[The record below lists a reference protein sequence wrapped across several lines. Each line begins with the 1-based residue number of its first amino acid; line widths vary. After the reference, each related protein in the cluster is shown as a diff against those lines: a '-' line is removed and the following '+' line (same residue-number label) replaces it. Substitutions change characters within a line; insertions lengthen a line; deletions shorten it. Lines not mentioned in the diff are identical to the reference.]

1 MVNAAARCRP
11 VRYNMKS
18 YFYRVAGIVFRAD
31 LPESIDAERCLPS
44 FRAFC
49 CGRTEPDFVFVV
61 SVSDGISFPQTEVVD
76 ESDSD
81 LGNIILRREV

>member
-1 MVNAAARCRP
+1 
-11 VRYNMKS
+11 MKS

-81 LGNIILRREV
+81 LGHVVLGRAVSGHYVTEI